1 MTVSDIHELNKSQVP
16 DACPHC
22 GEKLS
27 PWQQVLLGVDR
38 ALICKNCWYR
48 IVLDLY
54 GEDEK
59 GQGQPLNPKKG

>member
-1 MTVSDIHELNKSQVP
+1 MTVGKRNDPKESKVL

-38 ALICKNCWYR
+38 GLMCRKCWYR
-48 IVLDLY
+48 IVVDMY
-54 GEDEK
+54 DEK
-59 GQGQPLNPKKG
+59 ENKGKTEKPSKE

>member
-1 MTVSDIHELNKSQVP
+1 LSNLDDPKDSKVL

-38 ALICKNCWYR
+38 ALMCKKCWYR
-48 IVLDLY
+48 IVLDVF
-54 GEDEK
+54 GEEDKE
-59 GQGQPLNPKKG
+59 QGQSTKPPKE

>member
-1 MTVSDIHELNKSQVP
+1 MILGKIINPKDSNVP

-38 ALICKNCWYR
+38 ALMCKNCWYR
-48 IVLDLY
+48 IVLDVI
-54 GEDEK
+54 DEQK
-59 GQGQPLNPKKG
+59 NEMGQSETPPKE

>member
-1 MTVSDIHELNKSQVP
+1 LSNVSGPKDSKVL

-38 ALICKNCWYR
+38 ALMCKKCWYR
-48 IVLDLY
+48 IVLDVHE
-54 GEDEK
+54 EDTK
-59 GQGQPLNPKKG
+59 RKDQAKIPPKE